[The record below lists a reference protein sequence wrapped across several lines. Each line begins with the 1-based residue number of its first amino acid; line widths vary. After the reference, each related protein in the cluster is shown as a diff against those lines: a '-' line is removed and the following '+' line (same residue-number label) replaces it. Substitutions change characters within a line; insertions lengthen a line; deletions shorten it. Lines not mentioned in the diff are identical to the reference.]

1 MVQMKNE
8 EAQSLLQKL
17 RQIRQASGE
26 ALSLVEHSMQLSRG
40 DESLGFSCYNPD
52 EYLEAAAKR
61 EWSPPNGLDFE
72 SKGDDLR

>member
-8 EAQSLLQKL
+8 EVQSLLQKL

-26 ALSLVEHSMQLSRG
+26 ALSLVEHSIQLSRSE
-40 DESLGFSCYNPD
+40 DSLGFSRYNPD

-61 EWSPPNGLDFE
+61 EWAPPNGLNFE
-72 SKGDDLR
+72 SKGDDL